1 MSSFHEVQFPTDIS
15 FGSTGGPGYS
25 TGVVTT
31 SSGGE
36 QRNQQWAQSRCK
48 YNVAHGVKN
57 QAQLNKLIA
66 FFRGRKGRAY
76 GFRFK
81 DWSDYLA
88 IGQIC
93 VPIPLAPGTYQLQK
107 VYVDEAGYTDVRTI
121 KKPVAGTVKVYVDG
135 VLQTSGYN
143 VDYTTGKITFITDPA
158 PATVTAD
165 FEFDVPCR
173 FDTDEMPINL
183 DNWSSYSWSGITV
196 IEIKG

>member
-15 FGSTGGPGYS
+15 FGSTGGPGFS

-57 QAQLNKLIA
+57 QAQLDTLIA
-66 FFRGRKGRAY
+66 FFRARKGRAY

-81 DWSDYLA
+81 DWSDYTAL
-88 IGQIC
+88 GQIC
-93 VPIPLAPGTYQLQK
+93 VAVPYAPGVYQLQK
-107 VYVDEAGYTDVRTI
+107 MYTDLAGYTDVRTV
-121 KKPVAGTVKVYVDG
+121 KKPVIGTVRVYVNG
-135 VLQTSGYN
+135 VLQTIGYSM
-143 VDYTTGKITFITDPA
+143 DYTAGRINFDADPDPA
-158 PATVTAD
+158 IVTAD

-183 DNWSSYSWSGITV
+183 DNWASYSWNGITV
-196 IEIKG
+196 LEIRG

>member
-1 MSSFHEVQFPTDIS
+1 MSFHEVQFPTDIS

-25 TGVVTT
+25 TGIVTT

-36 QRNQQWAQSRCK
+36 QRNQQWSQSRCK
-48 YNVAHGVKN
+48 YNVAHGVKD
-57 QAQLNKLIA
+57 QAQLNRLIA
-66 FFRGRKGRAY
+66 FFRARKGRAY

-81 DWSDYLA
+81 DWSDFKALKQRCKA
-88 IGQIC
+88 
-93 VPIPLAPGTYQLQK
+93 VPLAPGVYQLQK
-107 VYVDEAGYTDVRTI
+107 VYEDEAGHIDERNI
-121 KKPVAGTVKVYVDG
+121 KKPVLGTVKVYVDG
-135 VLQTSGYN
+135 IEQTNGYN
-143 VDYTTGKITFITDPA
+143 VDYTNGKITFVTDPA
-158 PATVTAD
+158 PANVTAD